1 MSYQKA
7 LLIYNGNAGKKNIEK
22 TLGSV
27 VPILSQSID
36 ELIIKPTR
44 RKDDAYQFCKTLDD
58 TIDIL
63 FVLGGDGTV
72 HECING
78 IAALDKKPAVG
89 ILPGGTCNDFSREL
103 GIPQNLQ
110 KAAEALVSGEKISV
124 DVCKMNDRFF
134 LNFWGIGL
142 ITETSNNINETEKA
156 LFGKISYFTS
166 ALRTVSS
173 AQPFPVKLNIDGEER
188 EDEAVMLLVMNG
200 QYIGTNRIPLP
211 DASITDGLADIL
223 ICRSTN
229 LTALRELM
237 NMEQGTFENFAGELS
252 YIQASK
258 VKIETE
264 SEMKVDTDG
273 EVYTHTP
280 GVIEVLNQ
288 HIEMLIPQE
297 ETEA

>member
-63 FVLGGDGTV
+63 FVLGGDGTI

-110 KAAEALVSGEKISV
+110 KAAEALVSGKKISV

>member
-44 RKDDAYQFCKTLDD
+44 RKDDAYQFCKSLDD
-58 TIDIL
+58 TVDIL

-110 KAAEALVSGEKISV
+110 KAAEALVSGKKISV

-280 GVIEVLNQ
+280 GVIEVLKQ

>member
-78 IAALDKKPAVG
+78 IGALDKKPAVG

>member
-110 KAAEALVSGEKISV
+110 KAAEALVSGKKISV

-280 GVIEVLNQ
+280 GVIEVLKQ

>member
-280 GVIEVLNQ
+280 GVIEVLKQ

>member
-7 LLIYNGNAGKKNIEK
+7 LLIYNGNAGKKNTEK

-78 IAALDKKPAVG
+78 IAVLDKKPAVG

-280 GVIEVLNQ
+280 GVIEVLKQ

>member
-280 GVIEVLNQ
+280 GIIEVLKQ

>member
-237 NMEQGTFENFAGELS
+237 NMEQGTFKNFAGELS

-280 GVIEVLNQ
+280 GVIEVLKQ

>member
-1 MSYQKA
+1 
-7 LLIYNGNAGKKNIEK
+7 
-22 TLGSV
+22 
-27 VPILSQSID
+27 
-36 ELIIKPTR
+36 
-44 RKDDAYQFCKTLDD
+44 
-58 TIDIL
+58 
-63 FVLGGDGTV
+63 
-72 HECING
+72 
-78 IAALDKKPAVG
+78 
-89 ILPGGTCNDFSREL
+89 
-103 GIPQNLQ
+103 
-110 KAAEALVSGEKISV
+110 
-124 DVCKMNDRFF
+124 
-134 LNFWGIGL
+134 
-142 ITETSNNINETEKA
+142 
-156 LFGKISYFTS
+156 
-166 ALRTVSS
+166 
-173 AQPFPVKLNIDGEER
+173 
-188 EDEAVMLLVMNG
+188 
-200 QYIGTNRIPLP
+200 TNRIPLP

>member
-110 KAAEALVSGEKISV
+110 KAAEALVSGKKISV

-223 ICRSTN
+223 ICRST
-229 LTALRELM
+229 L
-237 NMEQGTFENFAGELS
+237 
-252 YIQASK
+252 
-258 VKIETE
+258 
-264 SEMKVDTDG
+264 
-273 EVYTHTP
+273 
-280 GVIEVLNQ
+280 
-288 HIEMLIPQE
+288 
-297 ETEA
+297 